1 MQNNIKE
8 DLHFFNELVND
19 LINDELENPIANA
32 ITTSELISEFDLEL
46 KSSPAI
52 PEDFK
57 NELKK
62 LVLNTP
68 KIIFKI
74 VF

>member
-32 ITTSELISEFDLEL
+32 ITTSELI
-46 KSSPAI
+46 
-52 PEDFK
+52 
-57 NELKK
+57 
-62 LVLNTP
+62 
-68 KIIFKI
+68 
-74 VF
+74 